1 MTDWKSR
8 YDAKLCS
15 AGDAIRRIRPRQR
28 VLIGSGVGEPEQ
40 LVQALCADGGHLY
53 DNEIVHLLTLGSAP
67 YVAPE
72 FAERFRHLAFFIGA
86 NVREAV
92 NACRA
97 DFMPVFLSEIPR
109 LIRTH
114 LPIDVAL
121 IQVSPPDKRGFMTL
135 GVSVDIVRSAVD
147 TAGLV
152 IAEVN
157 PNMPRT
163 WGDTTVH
170 VDDVGCIIE
179 VDYPIPSLPRPTLSE
194 VEHAIGR
201 HVASLIPNGATLQMG
216 IGRIPDAVLEEL
228 GNHHDLGIHTEMFS
242 DGVIPLVEGG
252 VINGRKKTYKTGKMV
267 TSFVMGTTALYDW
280 VHDHPAVEFRPSDYT
295 NDPFII
301 ARHEKMVAINS
312 AIAVDLTGQVQAD
325 TLGGQFYSGIGGQV
339 DFIRGAA
346 RAKGGRPIIAIPA
359 TAKRGTVSRIQPT
372 LEEGSGVVTSRGDVQ
387 YVVTEFG
394 VAKLWG
400 KSVRQRVEA
409 LIGIA
414 HPDFRA
420 ELRAKAQHRHY
431 ITG

>member
-1 MTDWKSR
+1 MIDWKPR
-8 YDAKLCS
+8 YEAKRCT
-15 AGDAIRRIRPRQR
+15 AADAIKRIRPRQR
-28 VLIGSGVGEPEQ
+28 ILIGSGVGEPEH
-40 LVQALCADGGHLY
+40 LVQALCQEGGHLY

-72 FAERFRHLAFFIGA
+72 FAGRFRHLAFFIGA

-92 NACRA
+92 NTCRA
-97 DFMPVFLSEIPR
+97 DFMPVFLGEIPR
-109 LIRTH
+109 LIRTQ

-121 IQVSPPDKRGFMTL
+121 IQVSPPDEHGFMTL

-147 TAGLV
+147 TADMV

-179 VDYPIPSLPRPTLSE
+179 VDYKLPSLPIPELGD
-194 VEHAIGR
+194 VERSIGR
-201 HVASLIPNGATLQMG
+201 HVASLIPDGATLQMG
-216 IGRIPDAVLEEL
+216 IGRIPDAVLKEL

-242 DGVIPLVEGG
+242 DGVIDLVDGG
-252 VINGRKKTYKTGKMV
+252 VINGRAKTYKTGKIV
-267 TSFVMGTTALYDW
+267 TSFVMGSQRLYDW
-280 VHDHPAVEFRPSDYT
+280 IHDHPSVEFRPSDYT
-295 NDPFII
+295 NDPFLI
-301 ARHEKMVAINS
+301 ARHDRMVAINS
-312 AIAVDLTGQVQAD
+312 AIAVDLTGQVQSD
-325 TLGGQFYSGIGGQV
+325 TIGGMFYSGIGGQV

-346 RAKGGRPIIAIPA
+346 RSKGGRPIIAIPA

-372 LEEGSGVVTSRGDVQ
+372 LEQGSGVVTSRGDVQ

-400 KSVRQRVEA
+400 KSVRQRTEA
-409 LIGIA
+409 LIAVA
-414 HPDFRA
+414 HPDFRE
-420 ELRAKAQHRHY
+420 ELRAQAAQRRY
-431 ITG
+431 ILT